1 VADRRNIFLGLAA
14 LALLVS
20 GCAETQL
27 AMHAVKQLAS
37 SGTPARPAPEYK
49 VGKPYQI
56 AGVWYYPAQNFNY
69 AETGIASWYG
79 AQFHGRRTANG
90 EIYDMNALTA
100 AHRTLPLPSLVR
112 VTNLRNGRTIKVR
125 INDRGPFARG
135 RIIDLSRRAAQL
147 LGFQSQ
153 GTTPVRVEI
162 IADESRRL
170 AALAQNRQVTQGT
183 ALPSGTVKV
192 ASLSFDNVPVV
203 TEIPSKKTAPAVE
216 PGRAVALPD
225 MQTVIDGPPGNPRL
239 FVQAGAFIDEG
250 RANRLSWKL
259 AFAGRTRVVAAT
271 VGAQR
276 FYRVRIGPLASVAEG
291 DRVLDSVIEAGFP
304 RARLVVD

>member
-1 VADRRNIFLGLAA
+1 MSLRRSAAGLGLAA

-27 AMHAVKQLAS
+27 AMHAVKRL
-37 SGTPARPAPEYK
+37 GGEMPTRPAPEYK

-56 AGVWYYPAQNFNY
+56 AGIWYYPAQNFDY

-112 VTNLRNGRTIKVR
+112 VTNLRNGRMIKVR
-125 INDRGPFARG
+125 VNDRGPFARS

-153 GTTPVRVEI
+153 GTAPVRVEI

-170 AALAQNRQVTQGT
+170 AALAQRRRVSPGT
-183 ALPSGTVKV
+183 AAPSGTVKV

-203 TEIPSKKTAPAVE
+203 TETPPKQAVPAAEVAS
-216 PGRAVALPD
+216 AVSLPD
-225 MQTVIDGPPGNPRL
+225 VQTVIAGPPGDPRL

-259 AFAGRTRVVAAT
+259 AFAGRSRVVAAK

-276 FYRVRIGPLASVAEG
+276 FYRVRIGPLGSIAEG

-304 RARLVVD
+304 QARLVVD